1 MRLISHRSAAV
12 CIGGA
17 AVAMAVC
24 GAILNYGAAKVMS
37 PGEAATTLAWAAAIS
52 EAIKLSWLAG
62 FRICLRRREIL
73 AAAALLGVGV
83 LLHGYTMIAVLGS
96 SAVGRDQV
104 QSERQGKLDARARA
118 EAAVAGAKARVATY
132 EGVRSEASVQQDI
145 NRLLETPDTNGC
157 KRPYGQPAKAA
168 CEQIGQLKSELV
180 GARKADQAREDLTKA
195 QAELKN
201 APDAP
206 KSIDPQSSAMAAWL
220 PLSAEKIGQ
229 LLPLLPSMLLEF
241 TPMGGM
247 MLASILW
254 SLGEEHNANGE
265 RGSSSAAS
273 NNKRAASKPRRMT
286 KDEALEALRTMALST
301 TTDGKL
307 IIASANSL
315 AKKLGVHPSTFR
327 GWAKHWQEKG
337 LVEIARRE
345 TKRKREPVAKAA

>member
-1 MRLISHRSAAV
+1 
-12 CIGGA
+12 
-17 AVAMAVC
+17 MAVC

-37 PGEAATTLAWAAAIS
+37 PGETATTLAWAAAVS

-62 FRICLRRREIL
+62 FRVCLRRCEVL
-73 AAAALLGVGV
+73 AAATLLGVGV

-104 QSERQGKLDARARA
+104 QSERQGKIDARARA
-118 EAAVAGAKARVATY
+118 EAAAAGAKARVTSY
-132 EGVRSEASVQQDI
+132 EGVRSEATVQQDI
-145 NRLLETPDTNGC
+145 NRLLETPDTNAC
-157 KRPYGQPAKAA
+157 KRPHGQAAKLA

-195 QAELKN
+195 QADVKN

-206 KSIDPQSSAMAAWL
+206 KTIDPQASAMAAWL
-220 PLSAEKIGQ
+220 PLSVEKIGR

-241 TPMGGM
+241 APMGGM

-254 SLGEEHNANGE
+254 GLGAEQNTNGE

-273 NNKRAASKPRRMT
+273 NNKRASSKKRKMT
-286 KDEALEALRTMALST
+286 RDEALEALRAMALHT
-301 TTDGKL
+301 TAEGKL
-307 IIASANSL
+307 IIASANAL
-315 AKKLGVHPSTFR
+315 AKKLGVKPSTFR
-327 GWAKHWQEKG
+327 GWVKHWREKG

-345 TKRKREPVAKAA
+345 TKHKRDVAAMAA

>member
-1 MRLISHRSAAV
+1 MRIISHRSAAV

-24 GAILNYGAAKVMS
+24 GANLNFGAAKIMS

-52 EAIKLSWLAG
+52 EVIKLTWLAG
-62 FRICLRRREIL
+62 FRVCLNRREIL
-73 AAAALLGVGV
+73 GAATLLGVGV

-96 SAVGRDQV
+96 SAAGRDEV
-104 QSERQGKLDARARA
+104 QSTRQGKIDARAQA
-118 EAAVAGAKARVATY
+118 EAAVADAKARVASY
-132 EGVRSEASVQQDI
+132 EGVRSEATVQQDI

-157 KRPYGQPAKAA
+157 KRPYGQPAKLA
-168 CEQIGQLKSELV
+168 CEQIGQLKAELV
-180 GARKADQAREDLTKA
+180 GSRKADQAREDLTKA
-195 QAELKN
+195 QAEFKG
-201 APDAP
+201 APEAP
-206 KSIDPQSSAMAAWL
+206 KNIDPQSAAMAAWL
-220 PLSAEKIGQ
+220 PLSAEAIGR

-241 TPMGGM
+241 SPMGGM

-254 SLGEEHNANGE
+254 GAGGEHNASDE

-273 NNKRAASKPRRMT
+273 GNKRAASKPRGMT
-286 KDEALEALRTMALST
+286 RDEAMEALRTMALST

-315 AKKLGVHPSTFR
+315 AKKLGVNPSTFR
-327 GWAKHWQEKG
+327 GWVKHWREKG

-345 TKRKREPVAKAA
+345 TKRKITAIAA